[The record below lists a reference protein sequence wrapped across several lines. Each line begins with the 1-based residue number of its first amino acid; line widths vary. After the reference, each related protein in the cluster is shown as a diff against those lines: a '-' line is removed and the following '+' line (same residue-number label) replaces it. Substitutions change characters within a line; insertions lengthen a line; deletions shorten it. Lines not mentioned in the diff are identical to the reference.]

1 MYFIITSLYH
11 TLSTV
16 ALFFF
21 GIYAILF
28 SSINLVEICND
39 TEKGQGKMKFYKPEE
54 LRAGMRLAKQIYN
67 KQGVL
72 LYERGLVLTDQII
85 ASVQKFGLLGVLILE
100 PAEPLPPIS
109 AEEQEFEQLQT
120 AYMFRLRDSLISI
133 SKGQQAEDFPALVSD
148 IVRRFGSINHPVT
161 FSQTIRSSEDYNYK
175 HAVCTAILSAL
186 IAHRLNLPVSTKN
199 DLITAA
205 LLADFG
211 YLYVPREIMCKHEGD
226 LTSIDLL
233 SIEQYRTK
241 ALQLLKKD
249 TNPFGLSESTFTT
262 LTEFLQVSRKEDPK
276 LVTASFHLNTKIL
289 MIADK
294 YDRMTAMSLNYQP
307 VTSVQALRHLQKQ
320 EILYDPSIV
329 GTLSTALSILP
340 VGQCVELS
348 ANRRAMIVSQTPG
361 DQFHPQVLDF
371 ATNTVYD
378 LNSPKLRGIIEVK
391 DIMTTMDQRYK
402 FDEQSLRHF
411 IPDKPLQATTR
422 RIRMRL
428 EKARKR
434 EAARRSWSATAQR

>member
-1 MYFIITSLYH
+1 M
-11 TLSTV
+11 
-16 ALFFF
+16 
-21 GIYAILF
+21 
-28 SSINLVEICND
+28 
-39 TEKGQGKMKFYKPEE
+39 EKGQRKMKFYKPEE

-72 LYERGLVLTDQII
+72 LYERGLVLNDQII

-133 SKGQQAEDFPALVSD
+133 SKGQPAEDLPSLVTD

-161 FSQTIRSSEDYNYK
+161 FSQTIRSNEDYNYK
-175 HAVCTAILSAL
+175 HAVCTAILSAI
-186 IAHRLNLPVSTKN
+186 IAHRLSLPASAMN
-199 DLITAA
+199 DLVTAA

-211 YLYVPREIMCKHEGD
+211 YLYVPREIMSKHEND
-226 LTSIDLL
+226 LTNIDLL

-241 ALQLLKKD
+241 ALHLLKQD

-262 LTEFLQVSRKEDPK
+262 LTEFLQVARKEDPK
-276 LVTASFHLNTKIL
+276 LITASFHFNTKIL
-289 MIADK
+289 MVADK

-307 VTSVQALRHLQKQ
+307 VTAVQALRHLQKQ
-320 EILYDPSIV
+320 EMLYDPSIV
-329 GTLSTALSILP
+329 SAFSAALSILP

-361 DQFHPQVLDF
+361 DQFHPQVLDLT
-371 ATNTVYD
+371 TNAVYD
-378 LNSPKLRGIIEVK
+378 LSSPKLRGVIEVK
-391 DIMTTMDQRYK
+391 DLMTTMDQRYP
-402 FDEQSLRHF
+402 FDEKSLRHF
-411 IPDKPLQATTR
+411 VPDMPLQATTR
-422 RIRMRL
+422 RIRLRL

-434 EAARRSWSATAQR
+434 EAARRARSAR